1 MSGNAIWLFR
11 FCGRKMPSKPRK
23 PKPFR
28 AASAV
33 KAAAREQI
41 GTPPPTRALPA
52 DKKRKGTQAKH
63 KPTLS
68 KLLSGEGE

>member
-1 MSGNAIWLFR
+1 
-11 FCGRKMPSKPRK
+11 MPSKKRK

-33 KAAAREQI
+33 KAAARAAI
-41 GTPPPTRALPA
+41 GSPPPTRAQPA
-52 DKKRKGTQAKH
+52 DKKRKLKTEKH

-68 KLLSGEGE
+68 KLLADGIE

>member
-1 MSGNAIWLFR
+1 
-11 FCGRKMPSKPRK
+11 MPSKKRK

-33 KAAAREQI
+33 KAAARAAI
-41 GTPPPTRALPA
+41 GSPPPTRAEPA
-52 DKKRKGTQAKH
+52 GKKRKLKAEKH

-68 KLLSGEGE
+68 KLLEDSGD